1 MTSVTR
7 YPIPAGEH
15 RITDE
20 VKGSR
25 FIATAAHAPGIVD
38 AKAFIDRIRTDFRDA
53 THNCWAY
60 VIGPPG
66 ETLNMGSSDDGEP
79 GGTAG
84 TPILNVLLNSG
95 VGDVVV
101 VVTRYFGGVKLGRGG
116 LVRAYGG
123 SARRVLDGVPLV
135 ERVTYATVVISV
147 EYSFV
152 ELIRRLAAERRC
164 EIRDER
170 FGAQAVFTLD
180 VPVEQLEKVK
190 DAVTEL
196 TGGKA
201 DIQDSI

>member
-25 FIATAAHAPGIVD
+25 LIATAAYAPGIVD

-66 ETLNMGSSDDGEP
+66 VTLNTGSSDDGEP

-84 TPILNVLLNSG
+84 TPVLNVLLNSG

-101 VVTRYFGGVKLGRGG
+101 VVTRYFGW
-116 LVRAYGG
+116 
-123 SARRVLDGVPLV
+123 
-135 ERVTYATVVISV
+135 
-147 EYSFV
+147 
-152 ELIRRLAAERRC
+152 
-164 EIRDER
+164 
-170 FGAQAVFTLD
+170 
-180 VPVEQLEKVK
+180 
-190 DAVTEL
+190 
-196 TGGKA
+196 
-201 DIQDSI
+201 